1 MTKQIDQELA
11 EFLNALQLSI
21 KTKLVGIRK
30 DGKGIVIAIE
40 KVSAD
45 DAKLFNFLKLFEK
58 GWNDSRTEI
67 TIQKIHDLSWSKITL
82 FLLLTRMDEENI
94 SKLAELDPT
103 AAEISRRLGMEPV
116 KQGIE
121 SLSDITRVLLKKLEE
136 KKMTMRV
143 LAEKT
148 NLTQVSIS
156 RFKSG
161 KDFKV
166 SNLLNI
172 AKALGAKLIIK

>member
-21 KTKLVGIRK
+21 KTKLAGIRK
-30 DGKGIVIAIE
+30 EGEGVVITLE
-40 KVSAD
+40 KFSPD
-45 DAKLFNFLKLFEK
+45 DVKLLNFLKLFEK
-58 GWNDSRTEI
+58 SWNDDRTEVRI
-67 TIQKIHDLSWSKITL
+67 GRVRELSWPKITL

-94 SKLAELDPT
+94 LKLAELDPST
-103 AAEISRRLGMEPV
+103 AEISRRLGMEPV

-121 SLSDITRVLLKKLEE
+121 SLADITRVLFKKMEE